1 MDTIRL
7 IRAVDAALRTTLS
20 KVGLQD
26 SNLRRETRV
35 ITIEDAIRVIMP
47 DYAVYV
53 DKGRKAGKMPPV
65 KAIMKWMRDK
75 GIRSKSGIR
84 TIDIAYV
91 IARSIGERGIKP
103 RPFIEAFTDE
113 LTVLV
118 MKNVSREIDNALKD

>member
-26 SNLRRETRV
+26 SNLSRETRV
-35 ITIEDAIRVIMP
+35 ITTEDAIRVIMP

-53 DKGRKAGKMPPV
+53 DKGRKAGKRPPV
-65 KAIMKWMRDK
+65 EAIMKWMRDK

-84 TIDIAYV
+84 AVDIAYV

>member
-35 ITIEDAIRVIMP
+35 ITTEDAIRVIMP

-118 MKNVSREIDNALKD
+118 MKNVSREIDNALND

>member
-35 ITIEDAIRVIMP
+35 ITTEDAIRVIMP